1 MNEIFNFHGQTVRT
15 VTVNNETYF
24 VGKDVAD
31 ILGYAKARN
40 AIASHVDD
48 EDKKDAPIQ
57 GTLGGTQ
64 NMTIINESGLY
75 SLILSSKLPQAKEF
89 KRWVTSEVLPAI
101 RKHGMFATDELL
113 DNPDFAIA
121 TLQKLKEEREAK
133 RQLEAQIEA
142 DKPKVIFA
150 DAVSASK
157 SSILIG
163 ELAKLLKQ
171 NGIDIGQNKLFQ
183 WLRLNGY
190 LISRK
195 GESWN
200 QPTQRSMEL
209 GLFQLKKTNINH
221 PDGHTTVNTTTKVTG
236 KGQQYFVNK
245 FLNQEKL
252 V

>member
-1 MNEIFNFHGQTVRT
+1 MNELINITLNENHEPVVSARDLHKALEVTDRFSRWFDRMLAYGFEENVDYLGREIFHTQAKTTVQDY
-15 VTVNNETYF
+15 VL
-24 VGKDVAD
+24 KMDM
-31 ILGYAKARN
+31 AKEIAMLQRN
-40 AIASHVDD
+40 AKSKEVRKYFIQVEKDFNSPEKIMARALLMA
-48 EDKKDAPIQ
+48 DKKVH
-57 GTLGGTQ
+57 
-64 NMTIINESGLY
+64 
-75 SLILSSKLPQAKEF
+75 K
-89 KRWVTSEVLPAI
+89 
-101 RKHGMFATDELL
+101 
-113 DNPDFAIA
+113 
-121 TLQKLKEEREAK
+121 
-133 RQLEAQIEA
+133 LEAQIEA

-190 LISRK
+190 LINRK

>member
-1 MNEIFNFHGQTVRT
+1 MNELINITLNENHEPVVSGRDLHEVLGVRT
-15 VTVNNETYF
+15 RYDNWFSRMTEYGFTENQDYLVTSIF
-24 VGKDVAD
+24 G
-31 ILGYAKARN
+31 RN
-40 AIASHVDD
+40 SNGGRQNKVDH
-48 EDKKDAPIQ
+48 
-57 GTLGGTQ
+57 
-64 NMTIINESGLY
+64 II
-75 SLILSSKLPQAKEF
+75 KLDMAKEIAMIQRND
-89 KRWVTSEVLPAI
+89 KGKEV
-101 RKHGMFATDELL
+101 RKYFIQVEKDFNSPEKIMARALL
-113 DNPDFAIA
+113 MAD
-121 TLQKLKEEREAK
+121 QKVHK
-133 RQLEAQIEA
+133 LEAQIEA

-190 LISRK
+190 LINRK